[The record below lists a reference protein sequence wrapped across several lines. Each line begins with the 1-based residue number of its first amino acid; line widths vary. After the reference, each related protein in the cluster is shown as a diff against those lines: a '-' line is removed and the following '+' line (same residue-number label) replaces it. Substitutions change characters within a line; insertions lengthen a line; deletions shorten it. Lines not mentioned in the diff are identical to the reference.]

1 MKAEICC
8 NYIFSR
14 RTGNKTGIRK
24 QRKRLEKVEWYKI
37 CMRIGAETIFKEVL
51 PSVWFLVYVLFY
63 LVKGPVGI
71 NKGKKMEHFR
81 LERKHFISFSFSR
94 SIISLDRWVQSQ
106 LMVTFV
112 CTKSLTHLQ
121 SSYIIIVRFSTRLQ
135 FSRIRFDKPS
145 ATKRRSVLIQNGVV
159 AAGVNSNL
167 TSSICQM

>member
-1 MKAEICC
+1 MAKKCLHSYVPGSSSFRREFLYTTRRVQFFTPQEFKKAIPTGLDKEQMKAEICC

-51 PSVWFLVYVLFY
+51 PSVCFLVYVLFY
-63 LVKGPVGI
+63 LVKGPVGT

-81 LERKHFISFSFSR
+81 LETKHANFLSFSFSR

-112 CTKSLTHLQ
+112 CTKSLTHL
-121 SSYIIIVRFSTRLQ
+121 
-135 FSRIRFDKPS
+135 
-145 ATKRRSVLIQNGVV
+145 
-159 AAGVNSNL
+159 
-167 TSSICQM
+167 